1 MWLGVTAFDGPAA
14 HIALMEEQCVRRRQW
29 ISHER
34 FIDVLGAA
42 NLIPGP
48 TSTELAMHIGLARA
62 GWPGLVLAGVTFIT
76 PAALM
81 VSVVAAVY
89 VNVGVLPA
97 VNGVLRTIKPVV
109 VVVVLVAMIAIAR
122 AALRSRSTV
131 LVAIGAAILMLT
143 GVHEIEVL
151 LLAGVVKALASYRPE
166 NSRGARP
173 WWIC

>member
-1 MWLGVTAFDGPAA
+1 MRAA
-14 HIALMEEQCVRRRQW
+14 SAVDFIRAVHRRAWRGKPY
-29 ISHER
+29 SR
-34 FIDVLGAA
+34 
-42 NLIPGP
+42 
-48 TSTELAMHIGLARA
+48 S
-62 GWPGLVLAGVTFIT
+62 
-76 PAALM
+76 
-81 VSVVAAVY
+81 Y
-89 VNVGVLPA
+89 V
-97 VNGVLRTIKPVV
+97 I
-109 VVVVLVAMIAIAR
+109 VVLVALIAIAR